1 MIGVLEQRRLSTSN
15 TMWST
20 EQKRQVYCL
29 SLHTD
34 KYALRNDFCSIE
46 GKVIHRL
53 SMSPK
58 RTALIPNEPIGKVP
72 T

>member
-1 MIGVLEQRRLSTSN
+1 MIGQQNKNARYT
-15 TMWST
+15 
-20 EQKRQVYCL
+20 VYHC
-29 SLHTD
+29 TD
-34 KYALRNDFCSIE
+34 KYALRNDFYSIE
-46 GKVIHRL
+46 HKFIHRL